1 MNTLVQI
8 FNTILYQ
15 PLLNA
20 LILLYHYL
28 PGKDFGVAILVLTVI
43 IRLILHPSS
52 VKAIKSQKALS
63 SLQPKLKELQRKYK
77 NDQEKLARATLELY
91 QKEKI
96 SPFSG
101 CLPLL
106 LQLPILIALY
116 RVFFFLKDYNPE
128 TLKTLLYNFVP
139 YPGTINLTFLGIINL
154 AQPNFFLALIAG
166 ILQYFQSKISI
177 GKQKTKKGDFSSM
190 MQSQM
195 LYFFP
200 VFTVLIVWKLGAI
213 IGLYWIFSTLFSIG
227 EQYLINKKYGK

>member
-1 MNTLVQI
+1 MNVLTQF
-8 FNTILYQ
+8 FNIVFYQ

-43 IRLILHPSS
+43 VRLILHPSS

-63 SLQPKLKELQRKYK
+63 SLQPKLQELQKKYK

>member
-1 MNTLVQI
+1 MNVLTQF
-8 FNTILYQ
+8 FNIVFYQ

-43 IRLILHPSS
+43 VRLILHPSS

-63 SLQPKLKELQRKYK
+63 SLQPKLQELQKKYK

-139 YPGTINLTFLGIINL
+139 YPGTINLTFLGTINL

-177 GKQKTKKGDFSSM
+177 GKQKTKKNDFSSM
-190 MQSQM
+190 IQSQM

>member
-1 MNTLVQI
+1 MNALIQI

-28 PGKDFGVAILVLTVI
+28 PGKDFGVAILILTII

>member
-43 IRLILHPSS
+43 IKLILHPSS

-227 EQYLINKKYGK
+227 EQYLINKKYGE